1 MAHLQHSTV
10 CEDGSSTKLN
20 SHHVAGQER
29 ELLRSPHP
37 YHRRGMSLLNT
48 RDEDEEPRQPSDR
61 GNELLRGISSSES
74 GTEADDER
82 GGFLKG
88 LPAPLLRSHKGLR
101 DTPFEDS
108 TAQPSP
114 SASPPPIERNDRQLV
129 SQVRATHNTWV
140 VNEGTAEQTIR
151 EKYTKRKRSEVIRR
165 ATETVLFFVVGLVA
179 SFSHLSED
187 ALLTYSSGESVCIFI
202 CPTSDPSQ

>member
-1 MAHLQHSTV
+1 MAQLQHLTV
-10 CEDGSSTKLN
+10 CEDDSATKSS

-29 ELLRSPHP
+29 KFSRSPHP
-37 YHRRGMSLLNT
+37 YHRRGMSLLNQQ
-48 RDEDEEPRQPSDR
+48 DEDEEPRQPSNK
-61 GNELLRGISSSES
+61 GNELLCGISSSES

-82 GGFLKG
+82 GRFLKG

-114 SASPPPIERNDRQLV
+114 SASPPPIESNDLQLV
-129 SQVRATHNTWV
+129 PQVRAKHDTWV

-151 EKYTKRKRSEVIRR
+151 EKYTKRKRSEVVRR
-165 ATETVLFFVVGLVA
+165 ITETVLFFVVGLIA
-179 SFSHLSED
+179 SFGHLSED
-187 ALLTYSSGESVCIFI
+187 ALLAYGSGECV
-202 CPTSDPSQ
+202 